1 MRRSEVDHLKLLS
14 LDKHEFIISQNA
26 FNLVPGF
33 IEMVEG
39 ATVANNRTVE
49 VQTMYTRAILKQILD
64 YVYYKMRYSKY
75 PEYNSLPKFEV
86 KPQYALEVFK
96 AALELGI

>member
-1 MRRSEVDHLKLLS
+1 MRGSEVDHLKLLS
-14 LDKHEFIISQNA
+14 FDKHEFVISQNA
-26 FNLVPGF
+26 YNLVPGF
-33 IEMVEG
+33 IAMVEG

-49 VQTMYTRAILKQILD
+49 VQTMYSRTILKQILE

-75 PEYNSLPKFEV
+75 PEYNSLPRFEV
-86 KPQYALEVFK
+86 KPQNALEVFK